1 MMSADMTDELW
12 RWPAG
17 ALAEAIR
24 TREIS
29 SAEAVRASLERIA
42 AINPQVN
49 ALVALDEG
57 AALDAAAA
65 ADRALAAGEAVGP
78 LHGVPMAI
86 KDNVEQAGRANTGG
100 IVAAAGAIAE
110 QDAPVV
116 RNLRAAGAV
125 FVARSNVPAFS
136 LRWVTEN
143 DLHGRT
149 LNPWDAGVTPGGSS
163 GGAASAVATGL
174 VPLAHGNDIAGS
186 IRYPAF
192 ACGVAGLRPTVG
204 RVPSWAPTRE
214 MPGLP
219 YAVGTMAV
227 EGPIAR
233 TVADLR
239 LGLAAMEP
247 MDLADPSCTGAP
259 IPLDTPLPDDVSI
272 GVVRDVGL
280 SAPSP
285 EVVRAIDD
293 AAAALRDAGATVEE
307 IEAPQLAEA
316 FRLWNLLAIEDL
328 RALLPTVEQLGDAG
342 VKASLASHYAVAA
355 ELWGTPDLATVL
367 QGMAR
372 RNALIHE
379 VELLC
384 RRHTALLLPTSAVPP
399 PPYGTD
405 ATVDTMRTW
414 VHWQWPSFTAPLLG
428 LPAIAVPT
436 VHGDGLPEGVQL
448 LGGRFREGWL
458 LELGQAIED
467 RAHTH
472 GPIDP
477 RTAS

>member
-1 MMSADMTDELW
+1 VTDELW

-17 ALAEAIR
+17 ALAEAIA

-29 SAEAVRASLERIA
+29 STEAVRAALERIA
-42 AINPQVN
+42 AVNPQVN
-49 ALVALDEG
+49 ALVALDEHE
-57 AALDAAAA
+57 ALKAAAA

-78 LHGVPMAI
+78 LHGVPIAI
-86 KDNVEQAGRANTGG
+86 KDNVEQAGRPNTGG
-100 IVAAAGAIAE
+100 LVAAADAVAE
-110 QDAPVV
+110 RDAPVV
-116 RNLRAAGAV
+116 RNLRASGAV
-125 FVARSNVPAFS
+125 FVARSNVPAFA

-149 LNPWDAGVTPGGSS
+149 LNPWDPDVTPGGSS
-163 GGAASAVATGL
+163 GGAASAVATGM

-204 RVPSWAPTRE
+204 RVPSWAPTRD
-214 MPGLP
+214 MPELP
-219 YAVGTMAV
+219 YAAATMAV

-233 TVADLR
+233 TIADLR

-259 IPLDTPLPDDVSI
+259 IPLDTPLPDAVSI

-280 SAPSP
+280 APPSA
-285 EVVRAIDD
+285 EVTHALD
-293 AAAALRDAGATVEE
+293 AAVAALRDAGATVEE

-316 FRLWNLLAIEDL
+316 FCLWNLLAIEDL

-342 VKASLASHYAVAA
+342 VKRALANHYAVAA

-372 RNALIHE
+372 RGALIHE

-384 RRHTALLLPTSAVPP
+384 RRHTALLLPTSAAPP
-399 PPYGTD
+399 PAYGAD
-405 ATVDTMRTW
+405 HTVDAMREW
-414 VHWQWPSFTAPLLG
+414 VHRQWPSFAAPLLG
-428 LPAIAVPT
+428 LPGLAVPT
-436 VHGDGLPEGVQL
+436 AHGDGLPEGVQL

-458 LELGQAIED
+458 LALGQAIED
-467 RAHTH
+467 RASTR

-477 RTAS
+477 RMAG